1 VKVIAITGGN
11 DMIGILNF
19 LDVAKMLGSHSTLQ
33 KLFEMKTILDP
44 IQAELQ
50 AYSVLKK
57 SLFSPARPQHDFT
70 LPP

>member
-19 LDVAKMLGSHSTLQ
+19 LDVAKMLSARSTLQ
-33 KLFEMKTILDP
+33 KSFEMNTLFEP

-50 AYSVLKK
+50 A
-57 SLFSPARPQHDFT
+57 
-70 LPP
+70 